1 MEISKEEAFPMVK
14 KNCERKRKME
24 ENLKQIIKCLREF
37 SVPELCD
44 GARFY
49 RTMDYRIK
57 PMAAYKKIVGPALTV
72 HPAPGESSTV
82 VKALE
87 QVVEGQVIVIA
98 AGGCCSSSF
107 WGDHRSICARFM
119 KAEGVVIDG
128 AFRDVEGCEK
138 AGFPVYAMALTPGA
152 AGKSGTGA
160 VNVPVSC
167 GGVPVNPG
175 DLIIGDQ
182 NGVCVICPDE
192 AEAVMERAR
201 RKIEAQE
208 RTVQEMR
215 RTGKVMPR
223 IMY

>member
-1 MEISKEEAFPMVK
+1 MKELLLLLK

-24 ENLKQIIKCLREF
+24 KNLKQIIECLREF

-44 GARFY
+44 GAGLY

-72 HPAPGESSTV
+72 RPAPGESSTV

-87 QVVEGQVIVIA
+87 QIGEGEVLVIA

-152 AGKSGTGA
+152 AGKNGA
-160 VNVPVSC
+160 GALNVPVSC
-167 GGVPVNPG
+167 GGVSVNPG

-182 NGVCVICPDE
+182 NGVCVICPNE

-208 RTVQEMR
+208 RTVREMM

-223 IMY
+223 IIV